1 MPPAETFAALVLSL
15 PSKGKTVRMRIWRAL
30 LGLGCGVLRDG
41 VYLLPKEA
49 PEASRL
55 AGLEAQ
61 VKEAGGFAMTVEL
74 TLRSAAQSGQVRKL
88 FDRTSAYASLIAR
101 IGAAQKAA
109 GRLAAPRAE
118 TLARRLRRSLEDLAR
133 TDFYP
138 GEASRQAR
146 EAMAG
151 LEGALR
157 GHSSVGEPRSAR
169 ARVRRL
175 DASKYQRRVWAT
187 RKNPWIDR
195 LASAWLIKRFVDH
208 GARFSWI
215 ERPRDRPR
223 GAVGFDFDG
232 AEFTHVGNRVTF
244 EVLLE
249 SFGLERDAALSRLAA
264 AIHFLDIGGVPVADA
279 GGLEMVLKGARG
291 NARSDDE
298 LALAAATVFDHV
310 YSAYRSAGEK
320 V

>member
-1 MPPAETFAALVLSL
+1 MTNEAFAALVLSL

-49 PEASRL
+49 PQASRL

-101 IGAAQKAA
+101 MGAAQKAA

-195 LASAWLIKRFVDH
+195 LASAWLIKRFIDR